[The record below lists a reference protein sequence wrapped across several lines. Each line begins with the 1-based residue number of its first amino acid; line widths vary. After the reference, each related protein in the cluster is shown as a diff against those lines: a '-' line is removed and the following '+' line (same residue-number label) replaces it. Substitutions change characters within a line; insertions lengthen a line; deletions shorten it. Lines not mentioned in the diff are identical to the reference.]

1 MTGKLSNYLRTYRKQ
16 SGLSQAQ
23 LGMLLGDERVSQ
35 VSRYERG
42 LRLPDLE
49 TVLAYEAIFG
59 VHARDLFAGLFEEIE
74 RRTHER
80 ARLLAE
86 ELAQVPSTPEVEH
99 RREAVERIY
108 SLPLGDHPGGETKRI
123 VALDP
128 TSHGFGFVVLENP
141 TTLIDWGHVQVE
153 PDAHEKCMELIAQ
166 IITRYVPYA
175 VVTEDWKSKESRRCA
190 RVRKLLE
197 EVARFVEDS
206 DARAVRFSWPD
217 VKKTFST
224 DSTITKQEM
233 AQKIALE
240 FRELSYRLPP
250 PRKLWMSEDDRM
262 SIFDA
267 AALALTYFH
276 PEGEVMPSLDKF
288 I

>member
-1 MTGKLSNYLRTYRKQ
+1 MTGKLSNYLRTFRKRC
-16 SGLSQAQ
+16 GLSQAQ
-23 LGMLLGDERVSQ
+23 LGMLLGGERVSQ

-49 TVLAYEAIFG
+49 TVLAYEVVFG
-59 VHARDLFAGLFEEIE
+59 VHARELFAGLFEEIE

-80 ARLLAE
+80 ARLLAD

-99 RREAVERIY
+99 RLEAVERIY
-108 SLPLGDHPGGETKRI
+108 CLPLVDHPGGETKRI
-123 VALDP
+123 VAVDP
-128 TSHGFGFVVLENP
+128 TSHGFGFVVLEDP
-141 TTLIDWGHVQVE
+141 STLIDWGHVHVE
-153 PDAHEKCMELIAQ
+153 PDAHEKCMELIARIFTQ
-166 IITRYVPYA
+166 YVPYA
-175 VVTEDWKSKESRRCA
+175 VVTEDWDNKESRRCV

-217 VKKTFST
+217 VKKTFIP
-224 DSTITKQEM
+224 DGTITKQEM
-233 AQKIALE
+233 AQIIALE
-240 FRELSYRLPP
+240 FPELSYRLPP

-267 AALALTYFH
+267 AALALTFYY
-276 PEGEVMPSLDKF
+276 PEGEVRPSLDKF